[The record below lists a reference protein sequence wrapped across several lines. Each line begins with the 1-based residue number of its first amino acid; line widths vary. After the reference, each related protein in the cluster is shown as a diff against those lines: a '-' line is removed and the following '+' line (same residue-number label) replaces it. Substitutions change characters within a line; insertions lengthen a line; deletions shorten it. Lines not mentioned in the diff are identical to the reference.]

1 MNLPDA
7 RRELNELRAA
17 HTEQP
22 RNIDVAF
29 QARTETVDA
38 NAAVLADVLVALVEM
53 EPLVTRTAPA
63 GVVMGTGRKR
73 KWYPTSE
80 PASEWRAQGYVT
92 TDPRVGFRPTE
103 AAPTAPRPFT
113 LPVRARQTFG
123 DVA

>member
-22 RNIDVAF
+22 RNVDVAF
-29 QARTETVDA
+29 QARTETVNA

-53 EPLVTRTAPA
+53 EPLVTRAAPA
-63 GVVMGTGRKR
+63 GVVMGTGRRR

-80 PASEWRAQGYVT
+80 PVSEWRAQGYET
-92 TDPRVGFRPTE
+92 TDPRVGVVGQP
-103 AAPTAPRPFT
+103 APFT
-113 LPVRARQTFG
+113 LPVRPRQTFG

>member
-22 RNIDVAF
+22 RNVDVAF

-38 NAAVLADVLVALVEM
+38 NAAILADVLVALVEM
-53 EPLVTRTAPA
+53 EPLATRAAPA
-63 GVVMGTGRKR
+63 GVVMGTGRRR

-80 PASEWRAQGYVT
+80 PTSEWRAQGYET
-92 TDPRVGFRPTE
+92 TDPRVGIVGQP
-103 AAPTAPRPFT
+103 APFT
-113 LPVRARQTFG
+113 LPARPRQTFG